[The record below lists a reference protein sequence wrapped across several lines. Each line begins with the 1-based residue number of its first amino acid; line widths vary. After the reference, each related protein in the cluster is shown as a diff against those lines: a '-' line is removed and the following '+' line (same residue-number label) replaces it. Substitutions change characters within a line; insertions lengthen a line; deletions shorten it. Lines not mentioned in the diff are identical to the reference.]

1 MRPLAQEILS
11 HLPGDSRRAPEAP
24 PPPHNDDAELEAVL
38 ASLKTNIKVVG
49 CGGGGCNTINRLA
62 EEGLAGAEMV
72 ACNTDAQHLLAIHA
86 PKKILLGRRLTRGL
100 GAGALPQVGEQAA
113 QEAEDEIKKALADS
127 DMVFIT
133 LGLGGGTGTGSAPV
147 VAQCAKDANGGNPLT
162 IAVCTLPFASEGLV
176 RAENAMWGLE
186 RLRGSIDTVITIP
199 NDRLLELVP
208 RLPIQTAF
216 KVADSVLARAIR
228 GITEIITRPGL
239 VNLDFNDLRTIMKG
253 GGVALIGIGE
263 SESENRAEDAVLE
276 AINSPLL
283 QRRHRRAPGALIN
296 VTGRAGHDRQRGP
309 EGGGGR
315 PEGDQPHRPH
325 HLGRGGRPDDAE
337 HDPRDARWSPE
348 LNPPRFSGPARR
360 GRARARKSGPD
371 IDVVPLGKSAWHS
384 STGRVACR
392 TTSTAGL
399 QDRRSRQVRA
409 HPADG
414 PPSRPRRST

>member
-1 MRPLAQEILS
+1 MTRPLAQEILA
-11 HLPGDSRRAPEAP
+11 HLPGDSRRAGEAP
-24 PPPHNDDAELEAVL
+24 PPPPSNEDAELEALL
-38 ASLKTNIKVVG
+38 ASLKTSIKVVG

-62 EEGLAGAEMV
+62 EEGLTGADMM
-72 ACNTDAQHLLAIHA
+72 ACNTDAQHLLTIHA
-86 PKKILLGRRLTRGL
+86 PRKILLGRRLTRGL

-113 QEAEDEIKKALADS
+113 KEAEDELKKALGNS

-147 VAQCAKDANGGNPLT
+147 VAQVAKDANGGNPLT

-176 RAENAMWGLE
+176 RQENAMLGLE
-186 RLRGSIDTVITIP
+186 RLRTVVDTVITIP

-283 QRRHRRAPGALIN
+283 HVDIAGATGALIN
-296 VTGRAGHDRQRGP
+296 VTGGPDMTVSEAQKAAEVVQKTISPTARIIWGAAVDPTMQSTIRVMLVVTGVKSPQIFGGPAGARGAAPRPGP
-309 EGGGGR
+309 EL
-315 PEGDQPHRPH
+315 EIVH
-325 HLGRGGRPDDAE
+325 
-337 HDPRDARWSPE
+337 
-348 LNPPRFSGPARR
+348 
-360 GRARARKSGPD
+360 
-371 IDVVPLGKSAWHS
+371 
-384 STGRVACR
+384 
-392 TTSTAGL
+392 
-399 QDRRSRQVRA
+399 
-409 HPADG
+409 
-414 PPSRPRRST
+414 

>member
-1 MRPLAQEILS
+1 MRPLAQEILA
-11 HLPGDSRRAPEAP
+11 HLPMDKKSGAASP
-24 PPPHNDDAELEAVL
+24 PPPSSDDAELEAVL

-49 CGGGGCNTINRLA
+49 CGGGGCNTINRLS
-62 EEGLAGAEMV
+62 EEGLAGAEMI

-100 GAGALPQVGEQAA
+100 GAGAIPQVGEQAA
-113 QEAEDEIKKALADS
+113 REAEDEIKKALKDS

-133 LGLGGGTGTGSAPV
+133 LGLGGGTGTGSASV
-147 VAQCAKDANGGNPLT
+147 VAQIAKETNGGDALT

-176 RAENAMWGLE
+176 RGENAAWGLE
-186 RLRGSIDTVITIP
+186 RLRQSIDTVITIP

-216 KVADSVLARAIR
+216 KVADSVLARSIR

-283 QRRHRRAPGALIN
+283 KVDIGGATGALIN
-296 VTGRAGHDRQRGP
+296 VTGGPDMTVSEAQKAAEVVQKAVSPTARIIWGAAVDPTMQNTIRVMLVVTGVKSPQILGAQPSGAPGARKQGP
-309 EGGGGR
+309 EL
-315 PEGDQPHRPH
+315 D
-325 HLGRGGRPDDAE
+325 L
-337 HDPRDARWSPE
+337 
-348 LNPPRFSGPARR
+348 
-360 GRARARKSGPD
+360 
-371 IDVVPLGKSAWHS
+371 
-384 STGRVACR
+384 
-392 TTSTAGL
+392 
-399 QDRRSRQVRA
+399 VR
-409 HPADG
+409 
-414 PPSRPRRST
+414 

>member
-1 MRPLAQEILS
+1 MRPLAQEILA
-11 HLPGDSRRAPEAP
+11 HLPTDKKSGPSSP
-24 PPPHNDDAELEAVL
+24 PSPSSDDAELEAVL

-49 CGGGGCNTINRLA
+49 CGGGGCNTINRLS
-62 EEGLAGAEMV
+62 EEGLAGAEMI

-100 GAGALPQVGEQAA
+100 GAGAIPQVGEQAA
-113 QEAEDEIKKALADS
+113 REAEDEIKKALKDS

-133 LGLGGGTGTGSAPV
+133 LGLGGGTGTGSAGV
-147 VAQCAKDANGGNPLT
+147 VAQLAKETNGGDALT

-176 RAENAMWGLE
+176 RGENAAWGLE
-186 RLRGSIDTVITIP
+186 KLRQSIDTVITIP

-216 KVADSVLARAIR
+216 KVADSVLARSIR

-283 QRRHRRAPGALIN
+283 KVDIGGATGALIN
-296 VTGRAGHDRQRGP
+296 VTGGPYMTVSEAQKAAEVVQKAVSPTARIIWGAAVDPTMQNTIRVMLVVTGVKSPQILGAQPSGAPGARKQGP
-309 EGGGGR
+309 EL
-315 PEGDQPHRPH
+315 D
-325 HLGRGGRPDDAE
+325 L
-337 HDPRDARWSPE
+337 
-348 LNPPRFSGPARR
+348 
-360 GRARARKSGPD
+360 
-371 IDVVPLGKSAWHS
+371 
-384 STGRVACR
+384 
-392 TTSTAGL
+392 
-399 QDRRSRQVRA
+399 VR
-409 HPADG
+409 
-414 PPSRPRRST
+414 

>member
-1 MRPLAQEILS
+1 MRPLAQEILA
-11 HLPGDSRRAPEAP
+11 HLPAEARRAPEAP
-24 PPPHNDDAELEAVL
+24 PPPSNDDAELEAVL

-62 EEGLAGAEMV
+62 EEGLSGAEMI
-72 ACNTDAQHLLAIHA
+72 ACNTDAQHLLTIHA
-86 PKKILLGRRLTRGL
+86 PRKILLGRRLTRGL

-113 QEAEDEIKKALADS
+113 HEAEDELKKALANS

-147 VAQCAKDANGGNPLT
+147 IAQAAKDAGGGNPLT

-176 RAENAMWGLE
+176 RQENAMWGLE
-186 RLRGSIDTVITIP
+186 RLRSTIDTVITIP

-263 SESENRAEDAVLE
+263 SESDNRAEDAVLE

-283 QRRHRRAPGALIN
+283 HVDIAGATGALIN
-296 VTGRAGHDRQRGP
+296 VTGGPDMTVSEAQKASEVVQKAISPTARIIWGAAVDPTMQSTIRVMLVVTGVKSPQIFAGPSAGGP
-309 EGGGGR
+309 
-315 PEGDQPHRPH
+315 P
-325 HLGRGGRPDDAE
+325 
-337 HDPRDARWSPE
+337 
-348 LNPPRFSGPARR
+348 
-360 GRARARKSGPD
+360 ARKSGPEL
-371 IDVVPLGKSAWHS
+371 DVV
-384 STGRVACR
+384 R
-392 TTSTAGL
+392 
-399 QDRRSRQVRA
+399 
-409 HPADG
+409 
-414 PPSRPRRST
+414 

>member
-1 MRPLAQEILS
+1 MRPLAQEILA
-11 HLPGDSRRAPEAP
+11 HLPMDKKSGPASP
-24 PPPHNDDAELEAVL
+24 PPPSSDDAELEAVL

-49 CGGGGCNTINRLA
+49 CGGGGCNTINRLS

-100 GAGALPQVGEQAA
+100 GAGAIPMVGEQAA
-113 QEAEDEIKKALADS
+113 REAEDEIKKALKDS

-133 LGLGGGTGTGSAPV
+133 LGLGGGTGTGSAGV
-147 VAQCAKDANGGNPLT
+147 VAQLAKETNGGDALT

-186 RLRGSIDTVITIP
+186 KLRQSIDTVITIP

-216 KVADSVLARAIR
+216 KVADSVLARSIR

-283 QRRHRRAPGALIN
+283 KVDIGGATGALIN
-296 VTGRAGHDRQRGP
+296 VTGGPDMTVSEAQKAAEVVQKAVSPTARIIWGAAVDPTMQNTIRVMLVVTGVKSPQILGSQPSGAPGARKQGP
-309 EGGGGR
+309 EL
-315 PEGDQPHRPH
+315 D
-325 HLGRGGRPDDAE
+325 L
-337 HDPRDARWSPE
+337 
-348 LNPPRFSGPARR
+348 
-360 GRARARKSGPD
+360 
-371 IDVVPLGKSAWHS
+371 
-384 STGRVACR
+384 
-392 TTSTAGL
+392 
-399 QDRRSRQVRA
+399 VR
-409 HPADG
+409 
-414 PPSRPRRST
+414 

>member
-1 MRPLAQEILS
+1 MRPLAQEILA
-11 HLPGDSRRAPEAP
+11 HLPPDIRKPQAAP
-24 PPPHNDDAELEAVL
+24 PPPPTDDDAELEAVL

-62 EEGLAGAEMV
+62 EEGLSGVDMV

-100 GAGALPQVGEQAA
+100 GAGAIPTVGEQAA
-113 QEAEDEIKKALADS
+113 HEAEEEITKALQNS

-133 LGLGGGTGTGSAPV
+133 LGLGGGTGTGSATV
-147 VAQCAKDANGGNPLT
+147 VSELAKAANGGNPLT

-186 RLRGSIDTVITIP
+186 RLRQSIDTVITIP

-228 GITEIITRPGL
+228 GITEIITKPGL

-263 SESENRAEDAVLE
+263 SESDNRAEDAVLE

-283 QRRHRRAPGALIN
+283 RVDIAGATGALIN
-296 VTGRAGHDRQRGP
+296 VTGGPDMTVSEAQKAAEVVQKAISPTARIIWGAAVDPTMQATIRVMLVVTGVKSPQIFGGAAATAGSARPKGP
-309 EGGGGR
+309 E
-315 PEGDQPHRPH
+315 
-325 HLGRGGRPDDAE
+325 L
-337 HDPRDARWSPE
+337 
-348 LNPPRFSGPARR
+348 
-360 GRARARKSGPD
+360 
-371 IDVVPLGKSAWHS
+371 DVV
-384 STGRVACR
+384 R
-392 TTSTAGL
+392 
-399 QDRRSRQVRA
+399 
-409 HPADG
+409 
-414 PPSRPRRST
+414 

>member
-1 MRPLAQEILS
+1 MKPVLGGPRPIGVTRPLAQEILA
-11 HLPGDSRRAPEAP
+11 HLPVEGKRAAEAP
-24 PPPHNDDAELEAVL
+24 PPPSNDDAELEALL
-38 ASLKTNIKVVG
+38 ASLKTSIKVVG

-62 EEGLAGAEMV
+62 DEGLSGADMI
-72 ACNTDAQHLLAIHA
+72 ACNTDAQHLLTIHA
-86 PKKILLGRRLTRGL
+86 PRKILLGRRLTRGL

-113 QEAEDEIKKALADS
+113 HEAEEELRKSLGNS

-147 VAQCAKDANGGNPLT
+147 VAQCAREANGVNPPLT

-176 RAENAMWGLE
+176 RQENAAYGLDH
-186 RLRGSIDTVITIP
+186 LRASVDTVITIP

-263 SESENRAEDAVLE
+263 SESDNRAEDAVLE

-283 QRRHRRAPGALIN
+283 HVDIAGATGALIN
-296 VTGRAGHDRQRGP
+296 VTGGPDMTVSEAQKAAEVVQRTVSPNARIIWGAAVDPTMQSSIRVMLVVTGVKSPQIFGGGSTAAPAKRSGP
-309 EGGGGR
+309 EL
-315 PEGDQPHRPH
+315 DMVH
-325 HLGRGGRPDDAE
+325 
-337 HDPRDARWSPE
+337 
-348 LNPPRFSGPARR
+348 
-360 GRARARKSGPD
+360 
-371 IDVVPLGKSAWHS
+371 
-384 STGRVACR
+384 
-392 TTSTAGL
+392 
-399 QDRRSRQVRA
+399 
-409 HPADG
+409 
-414 PPSRPRRST
+414 

>member
-1 MRPLAQEILS
+1 MADRDTAVMRPLAQEILA
-11 HLPGDSRRAPEAP
+11 HLPGESRRSAEAP
-24 PPPHNDDAELEAVL
+24 PPPTNDDAELEAVL

-49 CGGGGCNTINRLA
+49 CGGGGCNTINRLT
-62 EEGLAGAEMV
+62 EEGLSGAEML
-72 ACNTDAQHLLAIHA
+72 ACNTDAQHLLTIHA
-86 PKKILLGRRLTRGL
+86 QKKILLGRRLTRGL

-113 QEAEDEIKKALADS
+113 REAEEELKKSLANS

-147 VAQCAKDANGGNPLT
+147 VAQAAKDANGGNPLT

-186 RLRGSIDTVITIP
+186 RLRSTIDTVITIP

-239 VNLDFNDLRTIMKG
+239 VNLDFNDLRTIMRG

-263 SESENRAEDAVLE
+263 SESDNRAEDAVLE

-283 QRRHRRAPGALIN
+283 HVDIAGASGALIN
-296 VTGRAGHDRQRGP
+296 VTGGP
-309 EGGGGR
+309 DMTVSEAQKAAEVVQKTISPTARIIWGAAVDPTMQSTIRVMLVVTGVKSPQIFGG
-315 PEGDQPHRPH
+315 
-325 HLGRGGRPDDAE
+325 A
-337 HDPRDARWSPE
+337 
-348 LNPPRFSGPARR
+348 PPGAAPSKR
-360 GRARARKSGPD
+360 SGPD
-371 IDVVPLGKSAWHS
+371 LDVV
-384 STGRVACR
+384 R
-392 TTSTAGL
+392 
-399 QDRRSRQVRA
+399 
-409 HPADG
+409 
-414 PPSRPRRST
+414 

>member
-1 MRPLAQEILS
+1 MRPLAQEILA
-11 HLPGDSRRAPEAP
+11 HLPTDKKTGAASTP
-24 PPPHNDDAELEAVL
+24 PPTSDDAELEAVL

-49 CGGGGCNTINRLA
+49 CGGGGCNTINRLS

-100 GAGALPQVGEQAA
+100 GAGAIPQVGEQAA
-113 QEAEDEIKKALADS
+113 REAEDEIKKALKDS

-133 LGLGGGTGTGSAPV
+133 LGLGGGTGTGSAGV
-147 VAQCAKDANGGNPLT
+147 VAQLAKETNGGDALT

-176 RAENAMWGLE
+176 RGENAAWGLE
-186 RLRGSIDTVITIP
+186 RLRQSIDTVITIP

-216 KVADSVLARAIR
+216 KVADSVLARSIR

-283 QRRHRRAPGALIN
+283 KVDIGGATGALIN
-296 VTGRAGHDRQRGP
+296 VTGGP
-309 EGGGGR
+309 DMTVSEAQKAAEVVQKAVSPQARIIWGAAVDPTMQNTIRVMLVVTGVKS
-315 PEGDQPHRPH
+315 PQI
-325 HLGRGGRPDDAE
+325 LGT
-337 HDPRDARWSPE
+337 SPS
-348 LNPPRFSGPARR
+348 SGPT
-360 GRARARKSGPD
+360 ARKSGPELD
-371 IDVVPLGKSAWHS
+371 L
-384 STGRVACR
+384 
-392 TTSTAGL
+392 
-399 QDRRSRQVRA
+399 VR
-409 HPADG
+409 
-414 PPSRPRRST
+414 

>member
-1 MRPLAQEILS
+1 MRPLAQEILA
-11 HLPGDSRRAPEAP
+11 HLPGDKKSSPSSP
-24 PPPHNDDAELEAVL
+24 PPPTNDDAELEAVL

-49 CGGGGCNTINRLA
+49 CGGGGCNTINRLS

-100 GAGALPQVGEQAA
+100 GAGAIPQVGEQAA
-113 QEAEDEIKKALADS
+113 REAEDEIKKALKDS

-133 LGLGGGTGTGSAPV
+133 LGLGGGTGTGSAGV
-147 VAQCAKDANGGNPLT
+147 VAQLAKECNGGDALT

-176 RAENAMWGLE
+176 RGENAMWGLE
-186 RLRGSIDTVITIP
+186 RLRQSIDTVITIP

-216 KVADSVLARAIR
+216 KVADSVLARSIR

-283 QRRHRRAPGALIN
+283 KVDIGGATGALIN
-296 VTGRAGHDRQRGP
+296 VTGGPDMTVSEAQKAAEVVQKSVSPSARIIWGAAVDPTMQNTIRVMLVVTGVKSPQILGGQPSSTPGARRQGP
-309 EGGGGR
+309 EL
-315 PEGDQPHRPH
+315 D
-325 HLGRGGRPDDAE
+325 L
-337 HDPRDARWSPE
+337 
-348 LNPPRFSGPARR
+348 
-360 GRARARKSGPD
+360 
-371 IDVVPLGKSAWHS
+371 
-384 STGRVACR
+384 
-392 TTSTAGL
+392 
-399 QDRRSRQVRA
+399 VR
-409 HPADG
+409 
-414 PPSRPRRST
+414 

>member
-1 MRPLAQEILS
+1 MRPLAQEILA
-11 HLPGDSRRAPEAP
+11 HLPGDKKSSTPSP
-24 PPPHNDDAELEAVL
+24 PPSASDDAELEAVL

-49 CGGGGCNTINRLA
+49 CGGGGCNTINRLS

-100 GAGALPQVGEQAA
+100 GAGAIPQVGEQAA
-113 QEAEDEIKKALADS
+113 REAEDELKKALKDS

-133 LGLGGGTGTGSAPV
+133 LGLGGGTGTGSAGV
-147 VAQCAKDANGGNPLT
+147 VAQIAKETNGGDALT

-176 RAENAMWGLE
+176 RGENAAWGLE
-186 RLRGSIDTVITIP
+186 RLRQSIDTVITIP

-216 KVADSVLARAIR
+216 KVADSVLARSIR

-283 QRRHRRAPGALIN
+283 KVDIGGATGALIN
-296 VTGRAGHDRQRGP
+296 VTGGPDMTVSEAQKAAEVVQKAVSPSARIIWGAAVDPTMQNTIRVMLVVTGVKSPQILGGQPTGAPGARKQGP
-309 EGGGGR
+309 EL
-315 PEGDQPHRPH
+315 D
-325 HLGRGGRPDDAE
+325 L
-337 HDPRDARWSPE
+337 
-348 LNPPRFSGPARR
+348 
-360 GRARARKSGPD
+360 
-371 IDVVPLGKSAWHS
+371 
-384 STGRVACR
+384 
-392 TTSTAGL
+392 
-399 QDRRSRQVRA
+399 VR
-409 HPADG
+409 
-414 PPSRPRRST
+414 

>member
-11 HLPGDSRRAPEAP
+11 HLPSDSKRAPEAP
-24 PPPHNDDAELEAVL
+24 PPPSSDDAELEAVL

-62 EEGLAGAEMV
+62 EEGLAGADMM
-72 ACNTDAQHLLAIHA
+72 ACNTDAQHLLTIHA
-86 PKKILLGRRLTRGL
+86 PKKVLLGRRLTRGL

-113 QEAEDEIKKALADS
+113 REAEDEIKKALTNS

-176 RAENAMWGLE
+176 RGENAMWGLE
-186 RLRGSIDTVITIP
+186 RLRSTIDTVITIP

-263 SESENRAEDAVLE
+263 SESDNRAEDAVLE

-283 QRRHRRAPGALIN
+283 HVDIAGATGALIN
-296 VTGRAGHDRQRGP
+296 VTGGPDMTVSEAQKAAEVVQKTISPTARIIWGAAVDPTMQSTIRVMLVVTGVKSPQIFGGQPSPAGKGKAGPGHD
-309 EGGGGR
+309 EI
-315 PEGDQPHRPH
+315 E
-325 HLGRGGRPDDAE
+325 
-337 HDPRDARWSPE
+337 
-348 LNPPRFSGPARR
+348 
-360 GRARARKSGPD
+360 
-371 IDVVPLGKSAWHS
+371 
-384 STGRVACR
+384 T
-392 TTSTAGL
+392 
-399 QDRRSRQVRA
+399 VR
-409 HPADG
+409 
-414 PPSRPRRST
+414 

>member
-1 MRPLAQEILS
+1 MLAVPGTSQPMRPLAQEILA
-11 HLPGDSRRAPEAP
+11 HLPGEGKRGVEAP
-24 PPPHNDDAELEAVL
+24 PPPSGDDAELEAVL

-49 CGGGGCNTINRLA
+49 CGGGGCNTINRLT
-62 EEGLAGAEMV
+62 EEGLSGADML
-72 ACNTDAQHLLAIHA
+72 ACNTDAQHLLTIHA
-86 PKKILLGRRLTRGL
+86 AKKILLGRKLTRGL

-113 QEAEDEIKKALADS
+113 KEAEEELKRSLGNS

-147 VAQCAKDANGGNPLT
+147 VAQCARDANGGTPLT

-176 RAENAMWGLE
+176 RGENAMWGLE
-186 RLRGSIDTVITIP
+186 RLRSTVDTVITIP

-283 QRRHRRAPGALIN
+283 HVDIAGATGALIN
-296 VTGRAGHDRQRGP
+296 VTGGPDMTVSEAQKAAEVVQKSISPTARIIWGAAVDPTMQSTIRVMLVVTGVKSPQILGKPSAQGPTRRSGP
-309 EGGGGR
+309 E
-315 PEGDQPHRPH
+315 
-325 HLGRGGRPDDAE
+325 L
-337 HDPRDARWSPE
+337 
-348 LNPPRFSGPARR
+348 
-360 GRARARKSGPD
+360 D
-371 IDVVPLGKSAWHS
+371 IVH
-384 STGRVACR
+384 
-392 TTSTAGL
+392 
-399 QDRRSRQVRA
+399 
-409 HPADG
+409 
-414 PPSRPRRST
+414 

>member
-1 MRPLAQEILS
+1 MRPLAQEILA
-11 HLPGDSRRAPEAP
+11 HLPSEPAGPVPAGHAASS
-24 PPPHNDDAELEAVL
+24 DDAELESVL
-38 ASLKTNIKVVG
+38 ASLRTSIKVVG

-62 EEGLAGAEMV
+62 EEGLSGADMI
-72 ACNTDAQHLLAIHA
+72 ACNTDAQHLLIVNA

-100 GAGALPQVGEQAA
+100 GAGALPDVGEKAA
-113 QEAEDEIKKALADS
+113 HEAEDELKKALADS

-147 VAQCAKDANGGNPLT
+147 VAQMAKDANGGNPLT

-186 RLRGSIDTVITIP
+186 HLREVVDTVITIP

-263 SESENRAEDAVLE
+263 SESDNRAEDAVLE

-283 QRRHRRAPGALIN
+283 KVDIAGATGALIN
-296 VTGRAGHDRQRGP
+296 VTGGPDMTVSEAQKAAEVVQKVVSPNARIIWGAAVDPTMQSTIRVMLVVTGVKSPQMVAGPSAGGP
-309 EGGGGR
+309 
-315 PEGDQPHRPH
+315 
-325 HLGRGGRPDDAE
+325 
-337 HDPRDARWSPE
+337 S
-348 LNPPRFSGPARR
+348 
-360 GRARARKSGPD
+360 ARKSGPE
-371 IDVVPLGKSAWHS
+371 IDA
-384 STGRVACR
+384 
-392 TTSTAGL
+392 
-399 QDRRSRQVRA
+399 VR
-409 HPADG
+409 
-414 PPSRPRRST
+414 